1 MRGDLTV
8 AYRPIKPL
16 ELRFNVLNVAD
27 TTYYDALHPGHVDSG
42 RGPHLPPHRHLEV
55 LDPRHAPPRPQGP
68 DRDAG
73 GARRALLD
81 DAKWVDGRMTAGH
94 LSAKA
99 KHNLQVAE
107 GTPEA
112 REMGEVIVTALERNP
127 LFMSAALPLRVFPPL
142 FNRYEPGMAFGAH
155 VDNAIRQVAGSP
167 LRVRTDLSAT
177 LFLTP
182 PEEYDGGELVVDDT
196 YGAHSVKLPAGDMIL
211 YPATSLH
218 RVIPVTRGARL
229 ASIFWVQSMVR
240 DDGERSLLFDLDMAI
255 SQVSE
260 ATPDNPGV
268 VALTSCYH
276 NLLRRWA
283 DA

>member
-1 MRGDLTV
+1 MLLHVPRVLTDTQV
-8 AYRPIKPL
+8 AHCR
-16 ELRFNVLNVAD
+16 
-27 TTYYDALHPGHVDSG
+27 
-42 RGPHLPPHRHLEV
+42 
-55 LDPRHAPPRPQGP
+55 
-68 DRDAG
+68 
-73 GARRALLD
+73 ARLD

-99 KHNLQVAE
+99 KDNLQVAE

-112 REMGEVIVTALERNP
+112 RELGDVIVTALERNP

-177 LFLTP
+177 LFLSA
-182 PEEYDGGELVVDDT
+182 PEEYEGGELAVDDT

-218 RVIPVTRGARL
+218 RVNPVTRGARL

-240 DDGERSLLFDLDMAI
+240 DDGERALLFDLDMAI

-268 VALTSCYH
+268 VALTSYYH